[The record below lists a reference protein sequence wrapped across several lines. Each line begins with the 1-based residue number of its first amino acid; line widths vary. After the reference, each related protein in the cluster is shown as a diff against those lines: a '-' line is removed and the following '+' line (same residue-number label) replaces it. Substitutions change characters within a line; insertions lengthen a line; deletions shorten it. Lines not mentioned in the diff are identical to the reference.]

1 MGLFGGGNSSTTTN
15 LTKDQRDQSTNVG
28 ATETN
33 GGNANNAVDS
43 HKYQLGQRAN
53 LNISTSDTGS
63 FAKLNDTL
71 NNSFKDLLNTVSN
84 YTSDIFKNEQSAR
97 QELGNSAKVIA
108 GKNNDTL
115 AILSKSAQSKA
126 VVSDNDKKVIF
137 SLVGGAVAL
146 GAIYIYIKK

>member
-1 MGLFGGGNSSTTTN
+1 MGLFSSSST
-15 LTKDQRDQSTNVG
+15 KVSQDQYDQSTNLG
-28 ATETN
+28 AIETE
-33 GGNANNAVDS
+33 GGNANNAVDA
-43 HKYQLGQRAN
+43 HKYQLGSGSN
-53 LNISTSDTGS
+53 LNIASSDIRS
-63 FAKLNDTL
+63 FNKLNDTL
-71 NNSFKDLLNTVSN
+71 NNSFKNLLDTVGN

-97 QELGNSAKVIA
+97 TELGNTTKVIA

-146 GAIYIYIKK
+146 GAIYIYIKR

>member
-1 MGLFGGGNSSTTTN
+1 MGLFSSSTT
-15 LTKDQRDQSTNVG
+15 KVSQDQFDQSTNLG
-28 ATETN
+28 AIETE
-33 GGNANNAVDS
+33 GGNANNAVDA
-43 HKYQLGQRAN
+43 HKYQLGSGSN
-53 LNISTSDTGS
+53 LNIASSDIRS
-63 FAKLNDTL
+63 FNKLNDTL
-71 NNSFKDLLNTVSN
+71 NNSFKNLLETVSN

-97 QELGNSAKVIA
+97 TELGNTAKVIA

-146 GAIYIYIKK
+146 GAIYIYIKR

>member
-1 MGLFGGGNSSTTTN
+1 MGLFSSSST
-15 LTKDQRDQSTNVG
+15 KVSQDQYDQSTNLG
-28 ATETN
+28 AIETE
-33 GGNANNAVDS
+33 GGNANNAVDA
-43 HKYQLGQRAN
+43 HKYQLGSGSN
-53 LNISTSDTGS
+53 LSIDSSDSRS
-63 FAKLNDTL
+63 FDKLNDTL
-71 NNSFKDLLNTVSN
+71 NSSFQNLLDTVGA
-84 YTSDIFKNEQSAR
+84 YTSNIFKNEQSAR

-146 GAIYIYIKK
+146 GAIYIYIKR

>member
-1 MGLFGGGNSSTTTN
+1 MGLFSSSST
-15 LTKDQRDQSTNVG
+15 KVSQDQYDQSTNLG
-28 ATETN
+28 AIETE
-33 GGNANNAVDS
+33 GGNANNAVDA
-43 HKYQLGQRAN
+43 HKYQLGSGSN
-53 LNISTSDTGS
+53 LSIESSDSRS
-63 FAKLNDTL
+63 FNKLNDTL

-97 QELGNSAKVIA
+97 TELGNTAKVIA

-137 SLVGGAVAL
+137 SLVSGAVAL

>member
-1 MGLFGGGNSSTTTN
+1 MGLFGGGNSTSVTK
-15 LTKDQRDQSTNVG
+15 LTKDNRDQSTNVG

-97 QELGNSAKVIA
+97 TELGNTAKVIA

-146 GAIYIYIKK
+146 GTIYIYIKR

>member
-1 MGLFGGGNSSTTTN
+1 MGLFSSSST
-15 LTKDQRDQSTNVG
+15 KVSQDQYDQSTNLG
-28 ATETN
+28 AVETD
-33 GGNANNAVDS
+33 GGNANNAVDA
-43 HKYQLGQRAN
+43 HKYQLGSGSN
-53 LNISTSDTGS
+53 LNIASSDIRS
-63 FAKLNDTL
+63 FNKLNDTL
-71 NNSFKDLLNTVSN
+71 NSSFQNLLDTVGA
-84 YTSDIFKNEQSAR
+84 YTKNIFKNEQLAR

-146 GAIYIYIKK
+146 GAIYIYIKR

>member
-1 MGLFGGGNSSTTTN
+1 MGLFSSSTTEVSQDQIDKSTN
-15 LTKDQRDQSTNVG
+15 LG
-28 ATETN
+28 AIETE

-43 HKYQLGQRAN
+43 HKYQLGTGSN
-53 LNISTSDTGS
+53 LNISSSDIRS
-63 FAKLNDTL
+63 FNKLNDTL
-71 NNSFKDLLNTVSN
+71 NSSFQNLLDTVGA
-84 YTSDIFKNEQSAR
+84 YTSNIFKNEQSAR
-97 QELGNSAKVIA
+97 TELGNSAKVIA

-146 GAIYIYIKK
+146 GAIYIYIKR

>member
-1 MGLFGGGNSSTTTN
+1 MGLFSSSST
-15 LTKDQRDQSTNVG
+15 KVSQDQYDQSTNLG
-28 ATETN
+28 AIETE
-33 GGNANNAVDS
+33 GGNANNAVDA
-43 HKYQLGQRAN
+43 HKYQLGSGSN
-53 LNISTSDTGS
+53 LSIASSDIRS
-63 FAKLNDTL
+63 FNKLNDTL
-71 NNSFKDLLNTVSN
+71 NNSFKNLLETVGN

-97 QELGNSAKVIA
+97 TELGNTAKVIA

-146 GAIYIYIKK
+146 GAIYIYIKR

>member
-1 MGLFGGGNSSTTTN
+1 MGLFSSSST
-15 LTKDQRDQSTNVG
+15 KVSQDQYDQSTNLG
-28 ATETN
+28 AIETE
-33 GGNANNAVDS
+33 GGNANNAVDA
-43 HKYQLGQRAN
+43 HKYQLGSGSN
-53 LNISTSDTGS
+53 LSIESSDIRS
-63 FAKLNDTL
+63 FNKLNDTL

-97 QELGNSAKVIA
+97 TELGNTAKVIA

-137 SLVGGAVAL
+137 SLVSGAVAL

>member
-43 HKYQLGQRAN
+43 HKYQLGERSN
-53 LNISTSDTGS
+53 LAISSSDTGS

-71 NNSFKDLLNTVSN
+71 NNSFQNLLDTVGD
-84 YTSDIFKNEQSAR
+84 YTKNIFKNEQSAR
-97 QELGNSAKVIA
+97 TELGNTAKVIA

-146 GAIYIYIKK
+146 GAIYIYIKR

>member
-97 QELGNSAKVIA
+97 TELGNTAKVIA

-126 VVSDNDKKVIF
+126 VVSDNDTKVVF
-137 SLVGGAVAL
+137 SLVAGAVAL
-146 GAIYIYIKK
+146 GAVYIFIKR

>member
-1 MGLFGGGNSSTTTN
+1 MGLFGGGNSSSTTN
-15 LTKDQRDQSTNVG
+15 LSKDQYDQSTNIG
-28 ATETN
+28 ATETE
-33 GGNANNAVDS
+33 GGNSSNAVDA
-43 HKYQLGQRAN
+43 HKYQLGEKSN

-97 QELGNSAKVIA
+97 TELGNTAKVIA

-146 GAIYIYIKK
+146 GAIYIYIKR

>member
-1 MGLFGGGNSSTTTN
+1 MGLFSSSSTKVSQDQFDNSTN
-15 LTKDQRDQSTNVG
+15 LG
-28 ATETN
+28 AIETE
-33 GGNANNAVDS
+33 GGNANNAVDA
-43 HKYQLGQRAN
+43 HKYQLGSGSN
-53 LNISTSDTGS
+53 LSIESSDSRS
-63 FAKLNDTL
+63 FNKLNDTL

-97 QELGNSAKVIA
+97 TELGNTAKVIA

-137 SLVGGAVAL
+137 SLVSGAVAL
-146 GAIYIYIKK
+146 GAIYIYIKR

>member
-1 MGLFGGGNSSTTTN
+1 MGLFSSSST
-15 LTKDQRDQSTNVG
+15 KVSQDQYDQSTNLG
-28 ATETN
+28 AIETE
-33 GGNANNAVDS
+33 GGNANNAVDA
-43 HKYQLGQRAN
+43 HKYQLGSGSN
-53 LNISTSDTGS
+53 LSIDSSDSRS
-63 FAKLNDTL
+63 FDKLNDTL

-97 QELGNSAKVIA
+97 TELGNTAKVVA
-108 GKNNDTL
+108 SKNNDTL

-146 GAIYIYIKK
+146 GAIYIYIKR

>member
-43 HKYQLGQRAN
+43 HKYQLGEGSN
-53 LNISTSDTGS
+53 LAISSSDSRS
-63 FAKLNDTL
+63 FETL
-71 NNSFKDLLNTVSN
+71 NNSFKDLLDTVGA
-84 YTSDIFKNEQSAR
+84 YTSNIFKNEQSAR
-97 QELGNSAKVIA
+97 TELGNTAKVIA

-126 VVSDNDKKVIF
+126 VVSDNDTKVVF
-137 SLVGGAVAL
+137 SLVAGAVAL
-146 GAIYIYIKK
+146 GAVYIFIKR

>member
-1 MGLFGGGNSSTTTN
+1 MGLFGGGNSTTVTK
-15 LTKDQRDQSTNVG
+15 LTKDNRDQSTNVG

-43 HKYQLGQRAN
+43 HKYQLGEGSN
-53 LNISTSDTGS
+53 LAISSSDSRS
-63 FAKLNDTL
+63 FETL
-71 NNSFKDLLNTVSN
+71 NNSFKDLLDTVGD
-84 YTSDIFKNEQSAR
+84 YTSNIFKNEQSAR

-146 GAIYIYIKK
+146 GTIYIYIKR

>member
-1 MGLFGGGNSSTTTN
+1 MGLFSSSST
-15 LTKDQRDQSTNVG
+15 KVSQDQYDQSTNLG
-28 ATETN
+28 AIETE
-33 GGNANNAVDS
+33 GGNANNAVDA
-43 HKYQLGQRAN
+43 HKYQLGSGSN
-53 LNISTSDTGS
+53 LSIESSDSRS
-63 FAKLNDTL
+63 FNKLNDTL

-97 QELGNSAKVIA
+97 AELGNTAKVIA

-137 SLVGGAVAL
+137 SLVSGAVAL
-146 GAIYIYIKK
+146 GAIYIYIKR

>member
-1 MGLFGGGNSSTTTN
+1 MGLFSSSRTKVSQDQYDNSTN
-15 LTKDQRDQSTNVG
+15 LG
-28 ATETN
+28 AIETD
-33 GGNANNAVDS
+33 GGNANNAVDA
-43 HKYQLGQRAN
+43 HKYQLGSGSN
-53 LNISTSDTGS
+53 LSIASSDIRS
-63 FAKLNDTL
+63 FNKLNDTL
-71 NNSFKDLLNTVSN
+71 NNSFKNLLDTVGN

-97 QELGNSAKVIA
+97 TELGNTAKVIA

-146 GAIYIYIKK
+146 GAIYIYIKR